1 MVPMNVP
8 AHHLMND
15 ANDLHVDACCGCG
28 IINVGF
34 GPMTL
39 KMTRSAFLS
48 ILDTLNEVADQLRL
62 YPGTQSAGCA
72 STAPAKAMIAN

>member
-1 MVPMNVP
+1 MNVP
-8 AHHLMND
+8 AHHLMTD
-15 ANDLHVDACCGCG
+15 ASGLHIDACCGCG

-48 ILDTLNEVADQLRL
+48 VLDTLNEVADQLRL
-62 YPGTQSAGCA
+62 YPGTERTASCA
-72 STAPAKAMIAN
+72 SASPVEAMSAN